1 MNFKTFNF
9 TIVFVNCTWYIIA
22 CQLNI
27 AAIGFNFTSIFA
39 LQILLVVTQTHNLLY
54 DILYMY
60 LCINQSHS
68 QILISDIIIIK
79 QVNLLFPTHTL
90 PTK

>member
-9 TIVFVNCTWYIIA
+9 TIVFVNCTWYIHVIA

-39 LQILLVVTQTHNLLY
+39 LQILLVVTQSHNLLY
-54 DILYMY
+54 DIVHVFVY
-60 LCINQSHS
+60 
-68 QILISDIIIIK
+68 
-79 QVNLLFPTHTL
+79 
-90 PTK
+90 

>member
-22 CQLNI
+22 CQLNN

-39 LQILLVVTQTHNLLY
+39 LQILLVVTQSHNLLY
-54 DILYMY
+54 DIV
-60 LCINQSHS
+60 
-68 QILISDIIIIK
+68 
-79 QVNLLFPTHTL
+79 QVFVY
-90 PTK
+90 